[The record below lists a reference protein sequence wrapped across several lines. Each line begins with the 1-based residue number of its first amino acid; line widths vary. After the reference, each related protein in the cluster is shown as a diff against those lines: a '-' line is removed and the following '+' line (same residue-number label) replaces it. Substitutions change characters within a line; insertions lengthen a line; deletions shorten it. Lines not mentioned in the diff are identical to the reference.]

1 MLTTV
6 EKIQIIDKYS
16 LSNRFFNMFYLESN
30 SVMGATAKKRRELA
44 AEMILKRKG
53 RDLTKTFPHSLSLSS
68 VLFYVVYGTWYC
80 FYLT

>member
-30 SVMGATAKKRRELA
+30 SVMGATAKKKKGTSCRDDTQEKG
-44 AEMILKRKG
+44 KRFNQ
-53 RDLTKTFPHSLSLSS
+53 DIPPFSQS
-68 VLFYVVYGTWYC
+68 
-80 FYLT
+80 